1 MSAYEV
7 DAATMCDALSHVPG
21 VEHVVLEFD
30 DRGNGV
36 LRVQVSHG
44 QDHSEVVG
52 AAVTQMR
59 SRFGLGIDQRRL
71 RLTGPAG
78 RPVVAVVETLDE
90 GALTAADAPAGHLSP
105 DLGEDRGHELG
116 EVLDEEVGEPDGAGS
131 TDLTAALCDL
141 GAPDR
146 SAPSPAVQPAP
157 LHGLHA
163 APEPAVAPSRVV
175 VERVVVSTE
184 RQEVQAS
191 VQLRFGESL
200 HEGVA
205 ARPATGAGAHRA
217 LAAATASAVE
227 AVVRT
232 SARLEVE
239 QVDLLQVGPDHVA
252 VVVLS
257 LLTSR
262 GSDRLTGSALVRSDA
277 RDAVVRATLDALNR
291 RAGISGRQG
300 GNAA

>member
-30 DRGNGV
+30 ERGNGV

-44 QDHSEVVG
+44 QDHASVVG

-59 SRFGLGIDQRRL
+59 SKFGLGVDQRRL

-78 RPVVAVVETLDE
+78 RPVVAVVETLDD
-90 GALTAADAPAGHLSP
+90 GALTAADAPAGAAEAHSA
-105 DLGEDRGHELG
+105 EL
-116 EVLDEEVGEPDGAGS
+116 EVAPEELDVRAPELVEELVDERAGT
-131 TDLTAALCDL
+131 TDLTAAL
-141 GAPDR
+141 
-146 SAPSPAVQPAP
+146 S
-157 LHGLHA
+157 A
-163 APEPAVAPSRVV
+163 APPELRHPAAGRHRPFPLPEPEEQRSPRVV

-184 RQEVQAS
+184 RQEVRAS
-191 VQLRFGESL
+191 VQLRLGAAL
-200 HEGVA
+200 HEGIA
-205 ARPATGAGAHRA
+205 SRPATGSGAHRA

-227 AVVRT
+227 AVVST
-232 SARLEVE
+232 SARLEVD
-239 QVDLLQVGPDHVA
+239 QVDLLQVGPDHIA

-257 LLTSR
+257 LLTSQ
-262 GSDRLTGSALVRSDA
+262 GIDRLTGSALVRSDA

-291 RAGISGRQG
+291 RAGIVGPQG
-300 GNAA
+300 GAAA